1 MQDLIL
7 KFLGKEY
14 ANIQFSPVPKGQDG
28 DLAINVFKLSKNS
41 PVLKSAQ
48 ENISKP
54 KVFEETDIHKV
65 VRGSQKGMH
74 IKSMVKE
81 VDRLLNK
88 CPLVEKTKIVG
99 PYLNLFFK
107 NEVFFDEVF
116 KTPLSTD
123 LLKNKNIVVEFSG
136 PNTNKPLHLG
146 HMRNH
151 ALGISMSNLLEAVGA
166 KVHRVNIINDRG
178 VHICKSMLA
187 YQKWG
192 NNETPEQTDESP
204 DFFVGR
210 YYIKFEEEL
219 KKDPSLK
226 EQIQEMLVKWE
237 DGDTEVHKLWKK
249 MNGWTLAGHAKT
261 YERQGIKFEKSYYE
275 SETYQQGK
283 DIAEEGLSKGVFF
296 KKEDGSI
303 AIDLSDEGLDEK
315 IIMRA
320 DGTSVYLTQD
330 LAVATLRDQD
340 FNHPD
345 ELIYT
350 VADEQNYHFKVLFLC
365 LEKLGILDRNKLCH
379 LSYGLVNLPHG
390 RMKSR
395 EGTVVDA
402 DMLMNT
408 LSALALKEIQKRNPE
423 TTKEK
428 SQATAEQI
436 MNAAWKFALLTTT
449 PKKTITYDPEK
460 SLAFEGATGPYL
472 QYAGVRTK
480 SILKKEKPGAGYGVP
495 GTAEKPLGVKVLEF
509 PEVLNRAA
517 ENKNPTYLVTY
528 LLELAQEWSS
538 FYAENSVLNAETD
551 DLKQARLALAQKV
564 LEVLEKGLGILGIE
578 IPEQM

>member
-7 KFLGKEY
+7 KFLGKEW
-14 ANIQFSPVPKGQDG
+14 ADVQFSPVPKGQEG
-28 DLAINVFKLSKNS
+28 DLAISFFEVAKHTKSS
-41 PVLKSAQ
+41 PVVIAQ
-48 ENISKP
+48 EVSK
-54 KVFEETDIHKV
+54 
-65 VRGSQKGMH
+65 
-74 IKSMVKE
+74 
-81 VDRLLNK
+81 LLEK
-88 CPLVEKTKIVG
+88 CDLIEKTAIIG

-107 NEVFFDEVF
+107 NEVFFEHMF
-116 KTPLSTD
+116 QTPLSTN
-123 LLKNKNIVVEFSG
+123 LLKNQNIVLEFSG

-151 ALGISMSNLLEAVGA
+151 ALGLSMSNLLESVGA

-192 NNETPEQTDESP
+192 NNETPESTEENP

-210 YYIKFEEEL
+210 YYIKFEQEL
-219 KKDPSLK
+219 KKDPTLK
-226 EQIQEMLVKWE
+226 DKIQEMLILWE
-237 DGDTEVHKLWKK
+237 KGDKDVHKLWKK
-249 MNGWTLAGHAKT
+249 MNSWTLAGHAKT

-283 DIAEEGLSKGVFF
+283 EIAEEGLKKNVFF
-296 KKEDGSI
+296 KKDDGTI
-303 AIDLSDEGLDEK
+303 AIDLSGEGLDEK
-315 IIMRA
+315 VIMRA

-365 LEKLGILDRNKLCH
+365 LEKLGILNRERLCH

-402 DMLMNT
+402 DTLMDN
-408 LSALALKEIQKRNPE
+408 LSNLALKEIQKRNPE
-423 TTKEK
+423 IPEKEAK
-428 SQATAEQI
+428 QTAEQI
-436 MNAAWKFALLTTT
+436 MNAAWKFALLTTS
-449 PKKTITYDPEK
+449 PKKTITYDPES
-460 SLAFEGATGPYL
+460 SLSFEGATGPYL
-472 QYAGVRTK
+472 QYAGVRIK
-480 SILKKEKPGAGYGVP
+480 SIIKKAKELKPRFNIKNPDLTSGD
-495 GTAEKPLGVKVLEF
+495 TEKPLGVKVLEF
-509 PEVLNRAA
+509 PQVLDRAA
-517 ENKNPTYLVTY
+517 ETKNPTYLVTY

-538 FYAENSVLNAETD
+538 FYAENSVLKAETE
-551 DLKQARLALAQKV
+551 DLKKARLALAKKV
-564 LEVLEKGLGILGIE
+564 LDVLEKGLGILGIE

>member
-1 MQDLIL
+1 MMQELIL
-7 KFLGKEY
+7 KYLKKEWTD
-14 ANIQFSPVPKGQDG
+14 IQFSPVPKGQEG
-28 DLAINVFKLSKNS
+28 DLAINFFEVSKRTKSS
-41 PVLKSAQ
+41 PVALAQ
-48 ENISKP
+48 EVSK
-54 KVFEETDIHKV
+54 
-65 VRGSQKGMH
+65 
-74 IKSMVKE
+74 
-81 VDRLLNK
+81 LLEK
-88 CPLVEKTKIVG
+88 CDLIEKTAIIG

-107 NEVFFDEVF
+107 NKIFFERVF

-123 LLKNKNIVVEFSG
+123 FLKNQNIVLEFSG

-151 ALGISMSNLLEAVGA
+151 ALGLSMSNLLEAVGA

-192 NNETPEQTDESP
+192 NNETPEQTGEHP

-219 KKDPSLK
+219 KKDPTLK
-226 EQIQEMLVKWE
+226 DQVQEMLIKWE
-237 DGDTEVHKLWKK
+237 DGDETVHKLWKK

-283 DIAEEGLSKGVFF
+283 EIAEEGLKKNVFF
-296 KKEDGSI
+296 KKDDGTI
-303 AIDLSDEGLDEK
+303 AINLSDEGLDEK
-315 IIMRA
+315 VIMRA

-330 LAVATLRDQD
+330 LAVATLRNQD

-365 LEKLGILDRNKLCH
+365 LEKLGILSRDKLCH

-402 DMLMNT
+402 DMLMDN
-408 LSALALKEIQKRNPE
+408 LSDLALKEIQKRNPE
-423 TTKEK
+423 IPEKEAR
-428 SQATAEQI
+428 QTAEQI
-436 MNAAWKFALLTTT
+436 MNSAWKFALLTTS
-449 PKKTITYDPEK
+449 PKKTITYDPES

-472 QYAGVRTK
+472 QYAGVRIK
-480 SILKKEKPGAGYGVP
+480 SIFNKEKPGNGCGTP
-495 GTAEKPLGVKVLEF
+495 GEAEKPLGVKILEF

-517 ENKNPTYLVTY
+517 ETKNPTYLVTY

-538 FYAENSVLNAETD
+538 FYAENSVLKAKTN
-551 DLKQARLALAQKV
+551 DLKQARLALAKKV
-564 LEVLEKGLGILGIE
+564 LDVLEKGLGILGIK
-578 IPEQM
+578 IPSQM